1 MVELNLKRGN
11 ILEADAEALVNSVNT
26 VGIMGKGVALQFK
39 QAFPENFT
47 AYAQAC
53 KRGEV
58 QPGKIFVFPTGRLG
72 NPQYILNFPTKRHW
86 RQKSKLTDI
95 ETGLGDLVS
104 IIQRLAISSIAIPPL
119 GCGNGGLEWSA
130 VHPLIAQAVQS
141 LEDVEVQLYEPVG
154 SPDPMQMPVATARPR
169 MTPGRA
175 GLLGILGNYKVPGY
189 RLAQLEIQKLAYFLQ
204 AAGEPLT
211 LDFAKDKYGPYAAK
225 LNHVL
230 QRMEGHYIRG
240 YGDRTHGAK
249 PIHIYDEAVD
259 EARAYLVGRPVTL
272 HRFSRVGELIEGYE
286 TPYGLELL
294 ATVHWV
300 VAREDMCA
308 QVDAALAIAGV
319 HKWNKRK
326 RDLFSGNHIAGA
338 WDRLKAQE
346 WFKICP

>member
-1 MVELNLKRGN
+1 M
-11 ILEADAEALVNSVNT
+11 
-26 VGIMGKGVALQFK
+26 
-39 QAFPENFT
+39 
-47 AYAQAC
+47 
-53 KRGEV
+53 
-58 QPGKIFVFPTGRLG
+58 
-72 NPQYILNFPTKRHW
+72 
-86 RQKSKLTDI
+86 
-95 ETGLGDLVS
+95 
-104 IIQRLAISSIAIPPL
+104 
-119 GCGNGGLEWSA
+119 
-130 VHPLIAQAVQS
+130 
-141 LEDVEVQLYEPVG
+141 
-154 SPDPMQMPVATARPR
+154 
-169 MTPGRA
+169 
-175 GLLGILGNYKVPGY
+175 
-189 RLAQLEIQKLAYFLQ
+189 AQLEIQKLAYFLQ

-308 QVDAALAIAGV
+308 QVDAALAITGV

-346 WFKICP
+346 WFQICP